1 MACHSMTTGDSS
13 AQITDLLLAWSDG
26 DAEALDQLIPLV
38 QSELQ
43 HLAHRYMARE
53 SAGHPLQT
61 TALVNEAFVRLID
74 GSRVQWQSRAH
85 FFAVCARL
93 MRRILVDVA
102 RARRKLKRGGDAVW
116 ISVEDAPDM
125 PEASSAELV
134 ALDDALTALAA
145 FDERKSRVVELR
157 FFGGLTIAETASV
170 LRVSP
175 VTVTRDWDLARSWL
189 ARELRST
196 TDDA

>member
-1 MACHSMTTGDSS
+1 MTTGDAT
-13 AQITDLLLAWSDG
+13 AQITGLLLAWSDG
-26 DAEALDQLIPLV
+26 DATALDKLVPLV

-43 HLAHRYMARE
+43 HLARRYMAGE

-85 FFAVCARL
+85 FFAVSARL

-116 ISVEDAPDM
+116 ISLDEAPEI
-125 PEASSAELV
+125 PAASSAELM
-134 ALDDALTALAA
+134 AIDDALNALAA

-157 FFGGLTIAETASV
+157 FFGGLTIAETAAV

-175 VTVTRDWDLARSWL
+175 ITVTRDWDLARAWL
-189 ARELRST
+189 ARELGS

>member
-1 MACHSMTTGDSS
+1 
-13 AQITDLLLAWSDG
+13 
-26 DAEALDQLIPLV
+26 
-38 QSELQ
+38 
-43 HLAHRYMARE
+43 
-53 SAGHPLQT
+53 
-61 TALVNEAFVRLID
+61 
-74 GSRVQWQSRAH
+74 
-85 FFAVCARL
+85 

-125 PEASSAELV
+125 PEATSAEMV

-157 FFGGLTIAETASV
+157 FFGGLTIAETAAV

-189 ARELRST
+189 ARELRAT

>member
-1 MACHSMTTGDSS
+1 MTTGEAS
-13 AQITDLLLAWSDG
+13 AEITDLLLAWSDG
-26 DAEALDQLIPLV
+26 DAEALDQLVPLV

-43 HLAHRYMARE
+43 RLARRYMAGE

-74 GSRVQWQSRAH
+74 GNRVQWQDRAH
-85 FFAVCARL
+85 FFAVSARL

-102 RARRKLKRGGDAVW
+102 RARKKLKRGGDAVW
-116 ISVEDAPDM
+116 ISVEDAPDI

-157 FFGGLTIAETASV
+157 FFGGLTIAETAAV

-175 VTVTRDWDLARSWL
+175 ITVTRDWDLARSWL
-189 ARELRST
+189 ARELRSSS
-196 TDDA
+196 DDA